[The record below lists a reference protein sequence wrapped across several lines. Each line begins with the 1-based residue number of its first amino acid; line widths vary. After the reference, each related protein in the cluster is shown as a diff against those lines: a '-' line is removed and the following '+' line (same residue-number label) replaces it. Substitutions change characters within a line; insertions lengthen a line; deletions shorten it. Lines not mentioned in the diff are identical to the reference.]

1 MAKSAKLPN
10 KPSGK
15 KEAPVLGKQP
25 ESSLSKKLKK
35 VEALIEKEEDALD
48 TVETASEATPSTPP
62 WEDAPS
68 TDDSLIP
75 RVPAIVSKPA
85 PLPSKPQAAPAK
97 AQTTAKGRLTLSS
110 VLSNLKQEEP
120 VQKPAF
126 DVTKYLKQ

>member
-15 KEAPVLGKQP
+15 KEVPVLGKQP
-25 ESSLSKKLKK
+25 ENSLSKKLKK

-48 TVETASEATPSTPP
+48 TVNPVIEEAPAVAP
-62 WEDAPS
+62 WEDTPS
-68 TDDSLIP
+68 TDDSLVP
-75 RVPAIVSKPA
+75 RVPTIVSKPPQIPA
-85 PLPSKPQAAPAK
+85 KPQAAPVK

-120 VQKPAF
+120 APKPAF
-126 DVTKYLKQ
+126 DITKYLK